1 MLSNFTFLE
10 TRIQRLLDGLIFV
23 RKGLG
28 VNVQRMLKMS
38 RVYTLAE
45 ILSKIFV
52 KKQRKIGDL
61 MYDHGLTNKR
71 FGANLRVISPLL
83 WFTKLLLVSKQRE

>member
-1 MLSNFTFLE
+1 MLSNNTFWE
-10 TRIQRLLDGLIFV
+10 TIIQQLFDGLSFAE
-23 RKGLG
+23 KGIG
-28 VNVQRMLKMS
+28 VHVQGMLKMS

-61 MYDHGLTNKR
+61 IYDHGLT
-71 FGANLRVISPLL
+71 I
-83 WFTKLLLVSKQRE
+83 